1 MNVELVTRNF
11 TDGKGIEHSYT
22 VQQATVEVTLGRDTR
37 AVQIERLSDS
47 HVWHTVDAKV
57 VVRFPTGSKEHV
69 ARHVCIIQRGDKWIV
84 SVQGFRNRNTC
95 TPIRWADD
103 ATVGSGWNG

>member
-1 MNVELVTRNF
+1 MNIELITRNY
-11 TDGKGIEHSYT
+11 TDSNGNEQSYT
-22 VQQATVEVTLGRDTR
+22 VQQATVEATLGGVTR
-37 AVQIERLSDS
+37 AVLVERLSDS
-47 HVWHTVDAKV
+47 HVWHTADTSV

-69 ARHVCIIQRGDKWIV
+69 VRFAGIVQRGGKWVV

-95 TPIRWADD
+95 TPIRWADE